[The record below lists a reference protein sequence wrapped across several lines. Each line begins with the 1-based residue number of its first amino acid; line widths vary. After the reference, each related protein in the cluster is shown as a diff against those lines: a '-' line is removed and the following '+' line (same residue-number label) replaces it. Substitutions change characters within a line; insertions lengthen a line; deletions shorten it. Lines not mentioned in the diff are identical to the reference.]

1 MKTID
6 LSGQPFHFIGIGG
19 IGMSGLAYV
28 LAKRRFPVSGS
39 DVRPNHIT
47 KKLQAVGAQI
57 FPQQEASNLNIFNQS
72 PILAPAKL
80 PQIIWST
87 AINHNNCEYKAAVSQ
102 GFPMF
107 HRSELLAALIRDY
120 YSIAVSG
127 THGKT
132 TTSSLLGYLLLEA
145 GLDPTII
152 VGGEVTA
159 WEGNARLGEGKFL
172 VAEAD
177 ESDGSLIKHA
187 PKIGVITN
195 IELDHLDHYQ
205 NLPQLVTTFQTF
217 AQQCELVVGCIDCQR
232 VREHIKPQISY
243 SATGRTEADYWVKN
257 ISYQGKESEAE
268 VWERGEYLGKIR
280 LQIPGE
286 HNISNALAA
295 IAVGRKL
302 GLDFET
308 ISEALAS
315 FQGAKRRFEVR
326 GKCQGAILVDDY
338 AHHPS
343 EVIATLSAARV
354 QEKQGCYQR
363 IVAIFQPHRYSRT
376 QALLEEFAT
385 AFGDADLVVVTD
397 IYGAG
402 ESNPHQLSGIQV
414 ANAIDAHHPSEVIY
428 HPELQSLS
436 NYLLKVIKSGDLV
449 IFLGAGNLNQVI
461 PQLINEHT

>member
-28 LAKRRFPVSGS
+28 LAKRRFRVSGS
-39 DVRPNHIT
+39 DIRPNHIT
-47 KKLQAVGAQI
+47 ERLQSVGAHI
-57 FPQQEASNLNIFNQS
+57 FTQQQASNLQIFKQS
-72 PILAPAKL
+72 SL

-87 AINHNNCEYKAAVSQ
+87 AINNHNCEYKAAISH
-102 GFPMF
+102 GFPLF
-107 HRSELLAALIRDY
+107 HRSELLAALISDY

-152 VGGEVTA
+152 VGGEVNA

-177 ESDGSLIKHA
+177 ESDGSLTKHT

-195 IELDHLDHYQ
+195 IELDHPDHYQ
-205 NLPQLVTTFQTF
+205 SLQQLISTFQTF
-217 AQQCELVVGCIDCQR
+217 ARQCELVVGCLDCET
-232 VREHIKPQISY
+232 VREYIKPDIGY
-243 SATGRTEADYWVKN
+243 TLMDRPEADYWAQN
-257 ISYQGKESEAE
+257 IKYQGKESEAQI
-268 VWERGEYLGKIR
+268 WERGEYLGKIR
-280 LQIPGE
+280 LQIPGQ

-302 GLDFET
+302 GLAFET
-308 ISEALAS
+308 ISDALAGFS
-315 FQGAKRRFEVR
+315 GAKRRFEIR
-326 GKCQGAILVDDY
+326 GEYRGAILVDDY

-343 EVIATLSAARV
+343 EVEATLKAARV
-354 QEKQGCYQR
+354 QAEQGCYQR
-363 IVAIFQPHRYSRT
+363 IVAIFQPHRYTRT
-376 QALLEEFAT
+376 QTFLAEFAT
-385 AFGDADLVVVTD
+385 AFRDADQVIITD

-402 ESNPHQLSGIQV
+402 ETNPNHLSGAQV
-414 ANAIDAHHPSEVIY
+414 AQAIEAHHPGGVVY
-428 HPELQSLS
+428 HPEVQSLS
-436 NYLLKVIKSGDLV
+436 SYLSKILQKGDLAL
-449 IFLGAGNLNQVI
+449 FLGAGNLNQVI
-461 PQLINEHT
+461 PELIFS